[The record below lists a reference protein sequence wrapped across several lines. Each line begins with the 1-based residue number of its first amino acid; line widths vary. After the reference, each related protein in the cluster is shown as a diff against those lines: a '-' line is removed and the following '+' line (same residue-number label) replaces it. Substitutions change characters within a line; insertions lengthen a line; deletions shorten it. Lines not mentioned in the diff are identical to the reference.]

1 MAEPGSP
8 LLVVKG
14 LERHFQV
21 AATPSSPART
31 LEVLRGVNLTIAA
44 GEMASIVGQSGTGKS
59 TLLHILG
66 TLDKPTGGNVVYR
79 GTDVFSMSEGA
90 LASFRNHNIGFVFQ
104 FHHLLAEFSAL
115 QNVMLPGLIAGL
127 SPKEA
132 AKRAEPLLEQVGLS
146 HRLTHRPG
154 ELSGGEQQRVAFA
167 RALVMQP
174 DIVFADEPTG
184 NLDTATSEEIHA
196 LLVRLNEETNTAFVV
211 VTHNVRLAWLMK
223 RHLLLEGGVIRELRD
238 DEAPEGFLPKREE
251 SRGGMA

>member
-1 MAEPGSP
+1 MADPDI
-8 LLVVKG
+8 LLEVLG
-14 LERHFQV
+14 LSRHFKVQ
-21 AATPSSPART
+21 ATPSSPSRT
-31 LEVLRGVNLTIAA
+31 LEVLRGVDLTITA

-66 TLDKPTGGNVVYR
+66 TLDRPTAGSVVYR

-90 LASFRNHNIGFVFQ
+90 LARFRNHNIGFVFQ

-115 QNVMLPGLIAGL
+115 QNVMLPGLIAGM
-127 SPKEA
+127 SPQQA
-132 AKRAEPLLEQVGLS
+132 SKRAEPLLEQVGLAD
-146 HRLTHRPG
+146 RLSHRPG

-196 LLVRLNEETNTAFVV
+196 LLVRLNRETNTAFVV
-211 VTHNVRLAWLMK
+211 VTHNVRLAWLMN

-238 DEAPEGFLPKREE
+238 DEAPEGFLPKRKDTH
-251 SRGGMA
+251 GGAA